1 MLEIT
6 RIYLSSGILLVA
18 MTLVF
23 HLIAIGYPRW
33 KVYEHRRTPNETM
46 FIGLFHR
53 CENRLVNVIG
63 TTNRY
68 YPICDENRYLPPD
81 RNLSDII
88 HRYPL
93 NETPRLCNVAGNPY
107 RCDYSPITK
116 GLISTT
122 ILAACLLIF
131 SLLLI
136 YLHLLINQFKYKTHL
151 LIAGITIALLLLAF
165 LFILTTLILLGS
177 TMSFDLFE
185 FRYNFRSRLLE
196 RQRQNRTNGFEQ
208 SIRQA
213 AASDYD
219 IRLDWSAGLEIIAL
233 VLTSFTLV
241 SQILYLFSTY
251 RNRIG

>member
-1 MLEIT
+1 MEV
-6 RIYLSSGILLVA
+6 RQSFCFSRHFSFRSS
-18 MTLVF
+18 
-23 HLIAIGYPRW
+23 R
-33 KVYEHRRTPNETM
+33 VYEHRRTPNETM

-68 YPICDENRYLPPD
+68 YPICDENRYLPQN
-81 RNLSDII
+81 RNLTDII
-88 HRYPL
+88 NRYPL

-196 RQRQNRTNGFEQ
+196 RRKIF
-208 SIRQA
+208 
-213 AASDYD
+213 
-219 IRLDWSAGLEIIAL
+219 
-233 VLTSFTLV
+233 
-241 SQILYLFSTY
+241 
-251 RNRIG
+251 